1 MESQLSLPRL
11 EPHLVMTPTV
21 LSSGGSAVYEGS
33 VITILIAGG
42 LEGLSRSSLAL
53 TNEHGMWTTHR

>member
-1 MESQLSLPRL
+1 
-11 EPHLVMTPTV
+11 MTPTV